1 MGCCSLSFFFLAGYF
16 GEAFQPSRPRPYAT
30 FVQCASR
37 FFLSLVPY
45 VEKSVREHWF
55 ALSSFFF
62 SDRMSVHFSICF
74 TCLILCSLFKRMFR
88 RSFTRHSSRIGFLG
102 SALLD
107 FISLLYTSKRPPVF
121 QIRYQ
126 FLLSFCFLYFSAWM
140 Y

>member
-62 SDRMSVHFSICF
+62 FRSYVCPFFYLLHMSYLVFSFQEDVPSQFYSAFLEDRVSWV
-74 TCLILCSLFKRMFR
+74 SL
-88 RSFTRHSSRIGFLG
+88 
-102 SALLD
+102 A
-107 FISLLYTSKRPPVF
+107 
-121 QIRYQ
+121 
-126 FLLSFCFLYFSAWM
+126 
-140 Y
+140 